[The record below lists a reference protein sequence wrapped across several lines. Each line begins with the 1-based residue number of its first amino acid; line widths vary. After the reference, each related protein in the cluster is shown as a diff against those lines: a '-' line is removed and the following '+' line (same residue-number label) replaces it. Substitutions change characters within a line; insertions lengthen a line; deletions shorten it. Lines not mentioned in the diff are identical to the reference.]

1 MTFSSCNPATGV
13 GFYSRPAWTPAQLD
27 SSILTL
33 RAAQRDWRRLPVA
46 GRGHALRALS
56 QQLLAHVDELAA
68 LISSEVGKLVGECRA
83 EVEKSARL
91 CHYYADLAPELL
103 AAQEIPT
110 LASRSGVSFE
120 PLGLVLA
127 VMPWNY
133 PVWQVLRFAVP
144 ALAAGNACLVKP
156 APSVPLTTERL
167 LALVRAAGVDALDVA
182 WIDTSLVEAAI
193 AGCDAVAF
201 TGSTQT
207 GRRIAELAGRHI
219 KKSVLELGGSNPC
232 IVLADAD
239 IALAAEEAAHSRFR
253 DAGQSCNAAKR
264 MVVVPEIAEDFL
276 QAFLAATRRLQPGS
290 PGDASTTLAPLARA
304 DLRDTLHAQVLDA
317 CAHGARCLLGGVL
330 PEGPGF
336 FYPAT
341 VLDQVSPAC
350 RVWREETFGPVASVL
365 RAASDLDAIRLAN
378 DTPFGLGASIYSA
391 DIERAQALAAE
402 LEVGSVFINRHTSSD
417 LRLPFGGVKASGY
430 GRELSEFGLYEF
442 VNVKTYWQR

>member
-27 SSILTL
+27 ASIAAL
-33 RAAQRDWRRLPVA
+33 RAVQPAWRRLPVA
-46 GRGHALRALS
+46 ERGHALRALS
-56 QQLLAHVDELAA
+56 QQLLAHADELAG
-68 LISSEVGKLVGECRA
+68 LISSEVGKLLAECRA
-83 EVEKSARL
+83 EVEKSAKL

-103 AAQEIPT
+103 ATQEIPT

-167 LALVRAAGVDALDVA
+167 LALVRAAGIDALDVA
-182 WIDTSLVEAAI
+182 WIDTPQVEAAI
-193 AGCDAVAF
+193 AASDAVAF
-201 TGSTQT
+201 TGSTHT

-264 MVVVPEIAEDFL
+264 MVLAPEIAEDFL
-276 QAFLAATRRLQPGS
+276 QAFLDVARRLQSGRSSGS
-290 PGDASTTLAPLARA
+290 SGSSRPLPVAPLRTPAA
-304 DLRDTLHAQVLDA
+304 DL
-317 CAHGARCLLGGVL
+317 
-330 PEGPGF
+330 PM
-336 FYPAT
+336 
-341 VLDQVSPAC
+341 
-350 RVWREETFGPVASVL
+350 
-365 RAASDLDAIRLAN
+365 I
-378 DTPFGLGASIYSA
+378 
-391 DIERAQALAAE
+391 
-402 LEVGSVFINRHTSSD
+402 
-417 LRLPFGGVKASGY
+417 
-430 GRELSEFGLYEF
+430 
-442 VNVKTYWQR
+442 